1 MIGSKINTN
10 ALEFFFQFKSSSR
23 KIRIRKKIKTLAFKT
38 NKQTNKPPLIALFV
52 QIFTH
57 NVIVEHTRDERARE
71 ILNAII
77 QH

>member
-38 NKQTNKPPLIALFV
+38 NKPPLIALFV